1 MKKYVLVKQHD
12 ETDCGAA
19 CLASIAKFYGKQV
32 SISRIRYFSGTDCF
46 GTSGFGLVRGASSLG
61 MSCKGFVSYEKKLE
75 SNVSFPII
83 CHVKKEILDH
93 YVVVYGKK
101 RGKVI
106 VADPGEGISKIKWE
120 TFCKKWTGVF
130 FLVEPEQKFQ
140 RTKET
145 KGLLAR
151 FAYLLLPHKKSL
163 IESFI
168 AGLLL
173 SFLGAASAFYF
184 RFLIDDVLYSGLES
198 TLMLCSLAY
207 LFVILFQVLTD
218 FSRNQLMNYLSNKID
233 LVLVNDYFKHILN
246 LPMNFFSARKTGEI
260 ISRIGD
266 TVTVR
271 HSISS
276 MTLSVVIDSC
286 MLIVGGFFLFAFG
299 ADLLFVSIIPVVISA
314 IIVWIFIKPFKQRLK
329 LQAVLEAEKESVLV
343 ESVNGI
349 GTIKALASENEAAR
363 RLEEKLVT
371 CVRKSIQLGTMAN
384 SENAIQ
390 DFVSNVGT
398 LAIYWIGSLLILKGK
413 MSLGQLISFV
423 TLSGYFL
430 GPLGRLLTLQQSIQ
444 QSIIASDRLSEVL
457 DMPEESEN
465 SNELVKI
472 ESIKGEICVKD
483 VSFSYGT
490 RGTALKNVSL
500 KINPG
505 EHIAFVGASGSGKST
520 MTKLLMK
527 FYNVESGSI
536 NVDGMELADID
547 TSSYR
552 NCVGYVPQEA
562 LLFSGSVAE
571 NIQWGSGAY
580 SMEEVIQAAK
590 AAKAHDFITKLDYR
604 YKTTVGERGASLSG
618 GERQRLALARI
629 LLRRPSFM
637 ILDEATASLDSI
649 AERGIMETIN
659 NNCAKCTM
667 VIVAHR
673 LSTIKDCDRI
683 YVFENGSIV
692 EEGTHNELLAK
703 KQKYYK
709 MWTAQNSA

>member
-19 CLASIAKFYGKQV
+19 CLASIAKYYGKQV
-32 SISRIRYFSGTDCF
+32 SISRIRYYSGTDCF
-46 GTSGFGLVRGASSLG
+46 GTSGFGLVKGASMLG
-61 MSCKGFVSYEKKLE
+61 MSCKGMISAEKKLE
-75 SNVSFPII
+75 SNVPFPII
-83 CHVKKEILDH
+83 CHVRKDVLDH
-93 YVVVYGKK
+93 YVVVYRKK
-101 RGKVI
+101 RNIVI
-106 VADPGEGISKIKWE
+106 VADPDDGIKRMKWE
-120 TFCKKWTGVF
+120 SFCKKWTGIF
-130 FLVEPEQKFQ
+130 FIVEPEQKFQ

-151 FAYLLLPHKKSL
+151 FSYLLLPHKKSL

-198 TLMLCSLAY
+198 TLALTSLAY

-233 LVLVNDYFKHILN
+233 LVLVSDYFKHILH
-246 LPMNFFSARKTGEI
+246 LPMNFFTSRKTGEI

-266 TVTVR
+266 TATVR

-286 MLIVGGFFLFAFG
+286 MLVVGGIFLFAFG
-299 ADLLFVSIIPVVISA
+299 ADLLFVAALPVLISA
-314 IIVWIFIKPFKQRLK
+314 VIVWIFIKPFKNRLK
-329 LQAVLEAEKESVLV
+329 LQSVLEAEKESVLV

-349 GTIKALASENEAAR
+349 GTIKALSSENEAAR

-371 CVRKSIQLGTMAN
+371 CIKKSIQLGTMAN
-384 SENAIQ
+384 TENALQ
-390 DFVSNVGT
+390 DFVSSAGT
-398 LAIYWIGSLLILKGK
+398 LAVYWIGSLLIFKGE

-465 SNELVKI
+465 SGELAKI
-472 ESIKGEICVKD
+472 ETIKGDICVEN

-490 RGTALKNVSL
+490 RGSALNNVSF
-500 KINPG
+500 KIKPG

-527 FYNVESGSI
+527 FYTADKGSVR
-536 NVDGMELADID
+536 VDGMDLADVD
-547 TSSYR
+547 TNSYR
-552 NCVGYVPQEA
+552 SCVGYVPQES

-580 SMEEVIQAAK
+580 SMSEVIQAAK
-590 AAKAHDFITKLDYR
+590 AAQAHDFISRLDYR

-618 GERQRLALARI
+618 GERQRIALARV
-629 LLRRPSFM
+629 LLRNPSFM

-649 AERGIMETIN
+649 AERGIMDTIN
-659 NNCAKCTM
+659 KSCAECTM

-673 LSTIKDCDRI
+673 LSTVKNCDRI
-683 YVFENGSIV
+683 YVFDSGSIV
-692 EEGTHNELLAK
+692 ESGTHEELLSK
-703 KQKYYK
+703 NGKYYQ
-709 MWTAQNSA
+709 MWTAQNVS